1 MIGWLSKYD
10 KSVGLRRPI
19 VDKISQ
25 KYPKA
30 QEIVLSNQG
39 NRIKIDAA

>member
-1 MIGWLSKYD
+1 MIGWLRKYD
-10 KSVGLRRPI
+10 KIVGHRRPI
-19 VDKISQ
+19 VGKISQ
-25 KYPKA
+25 KFPKA